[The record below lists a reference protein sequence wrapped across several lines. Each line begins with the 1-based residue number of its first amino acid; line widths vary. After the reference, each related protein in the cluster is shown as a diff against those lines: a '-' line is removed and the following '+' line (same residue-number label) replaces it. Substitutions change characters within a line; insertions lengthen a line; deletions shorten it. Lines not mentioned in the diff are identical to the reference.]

1 MRSTVDF
8 QLGENHVVTFF
19 GLVLVLL
26 KGRWLILAKMMAQID
41 RWLQL
46 SEMAKMFG
54 LSEESIRRLAK
65 THGLPLRRVTPFA
78 TPGALE
84 SELVKWL
91 KAQPK
96 VGAPVRSKSPSKSN
110 RDQNTRTV

>member
-1 MRSTVDF
+1 MEIMV
-8 QLGENHVVTFF
+8 Q
-19 GLVLVLL
+19 
-26 KGRWLILAKMMAQID
+26 D

-84 SELVKWL
+84 SELIKWL
-91 KAQPK
+91 KAQPRT
-96 VGAPVRSKSPSKSN
+96 GAPVRSRSLTKPHRLTSSS
-110 RDQNTRTV
+110 

>member
-1 MRSTVDF
+1 METMV
-8 QLGENHVVTFF
+8 Q
-19 GLVLVLL
+19 
-26 KGRWLILAKMMAQID
+26 D

-84 SELVKWL
+84 SELIKWL
-91 KAQPK
+91 KAQPQI
-96 VGAPVRSKSPSKSN
+96 GAPVRSRSLTINKSHRLTSRS
-110 RDQNTRTV
+110 

>member
-1 MRSTVDF
+1 
-8 QLGENHVVTFF
+8 
-19 GLVLVLL
+19 
-26 KGRWLILAKMMAQID
+26 MMIQSD

-46 SEMAKMFG
+46 SEIAKMFG
-54 LSEESIRRLAK
+54 LSDESIKRLAK

-91 KAQPK
+91 KAQPQI
-96 VGAPVRSKSPSKSN
+96 GAPVRSKHASRSKQNQTTKSP
-110 RDQNTRTV
+110 

>member
-1 MRSTVDF
+1 
-8 QLGENHVVTFF
+8 
-19 GLVLVLL
+19 
-26 KGRWLILAKMMAQID
+26 MMLQMD

-54 LSEESIRRLAK
+54 LSEESLKRLAK

-91 KAQPK
+91 KCQPQ
-96 VGAPVRSKSPSKSN
+96 VGAPVRLKNSSRSK
-110 RDQNTRTV
+110 QNQSVKAV

>member
-1 MRSTVDF
+1 
-8 QLGENHVVTFF
+8 
-19 GLVLVLL
+19 
-26 KGRWLILAKMMAQID
+26 MMVQID

-54 LSEESIRRLAK
+54 LSEESIKRLAK

-91 KAQPK
+91 KAQPQ
-96 VGAPVRSKSPSKSN
+96 VGAPVRSKTAFRSKRNQS
-110 RDQNTRTV
+110 TKIV